1 MHSMFFDTTF
11 NSVKTVMNNFY
22 MTFHNAALRL
32 YHYMRG
38 LTAANQ
44 PASKLIIRKFCI
56 SFLSFSTNPHVANT
70 EITMDRSVLPYLGR
84 CATSE
89 PRVRR

>member
-11 NSVKTVMNNFY
+11 NSMKTVMNNLY

-44 PASKLIIRKFCI
+44 PASKLIIRKFCT
-56 SFLSFSTNPHVANT
+56 SFLSPSTNPHVTNIK
-70 EITMDRSVLPYLGR
+70 ITMDRPSLSYLGR
-84 CATSE
+84 SATSE